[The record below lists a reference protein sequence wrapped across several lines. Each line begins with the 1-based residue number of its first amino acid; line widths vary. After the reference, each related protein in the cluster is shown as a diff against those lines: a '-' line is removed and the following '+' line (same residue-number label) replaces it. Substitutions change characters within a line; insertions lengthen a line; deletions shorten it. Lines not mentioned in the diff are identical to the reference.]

1 MNCPTIDKLS
11 QYVDKLLSN
20 EEHSQIQMHIESC
33 DDCCKVVEAFRNEQN
48 FIKGTLQSPTLPDD
62 FAAGI
67 MRQLEP
73 YNQKKSKKKK
83 APWKNIMLF
92 AAGVVLVI
100 GLSTTLHPS
109 FAKWIGGFF
118 SSEEVDVGL
127 KIANETDLKERVN
140 LEVKNQGITFKVED
154 IITDSTRVALSYQ
167 IIDEQGN
174 FKDTVLGL
182 AESNN
187 EIYVTSQDG
196 DKLEHISTETHWS
209 EGSEYGLIEFS
220 LRELET
226 LDHLLVKFDLVELDG
241 EKGTWKL
248 EVPIDLT
255 KSKAL
260 TKTLPFKNA
269 ITSQHGVN
277 LKMNQMKFATSSNEL
292 SYETSFTDDELMK
305 VNEQVAELRRKLGN
319 DDVVEEGMYGTA
331 INYHIENEDKQ
342 TIYQNAL
349 AYGVGNNPPVDY
361 GMLQESSEDL
371 DGLGH
376 AKWNTSFIPK
386 KDQQLT
392 FVMDGVIKAVPSDFS
407 IKIKTEDLKNKPVS
421 FEYEGNHITITSAKM
436 KNDYSLRK
444 SLKPIEKETF
454 FKINMEGG
462 REATASALGNW
473 AIVDHKGKA
482 YSLYHK
488 GSNFFEKD
496 ENGRFKLTSELRTS
510 EISEVPE
517 EFTLH
522 LLSVNRYYDV
532 KEQWKLPLYED
543 K

>member
-11 QYVDKLLSN
+11 QYADQLLMN
-20 EEHSQIQMHIESC
+20 EEHIQIQRHVESC

-48 FIKGTLQSPTLPDD
+48 FIKETLHTPSLPDD

-67 MRQLEP
+67 IRQLEP
-73 YNQKKSKKKK
+73 YKQKTSNKKK
-83 APWKNIMLF
+83 APWKNIMLY

-118 SSEEVDVGL
+118 SSGEVDVGL

-140 LEVKNQGITFKVED
+140 LEAKNQGITFKVED

-174 FKDTVLGL
+174 FKDTELGL
-182 AESNN
+182 GESNN
-187 EIYVTSQDG
+187 EVYVTSQDG
-196 DKLEHISTETHWS
+196 DKLEHVSTGTHWS
-209 EGSEYGLIEFS
+209 EGSDYGLIEFS

-269 ITSQHGVN
+269 ITSQYGVN
-277 LKMNQMKFATSSNEL
+277 LKMNQMRFATSSNEL
-292 SYETSFTDDELMK
+292 SFETSFTDDELVK
-305 VNEQVAELRRKLGN
+305 VNEQVAQLRRKLGS

-331 INYHIENEDKQ
+331 INYHIENENNQ
-342 TIYQNAL
+342 TVYQTNL

-361 GMLQESSEDL
+361 GMLSESSEDL
-371 DGLGH
+371 DELGH
-376 AKWNTSFIPK
+376 SKWYSSFIPK

-392 FVMDGVIKAVPSDFS
+392 FVLDGVIKTVPSDFS
-407 IKIKTEDLKNKPVS
+407 IKIKTEDLKDKPVS
-421 FEYEGNHITITSAKM
+421 FEYEGNHITITSAEM
-436 KNDYSLRK
+436 ESDYSIRK

-454 FKINMEGG
+454 FQIKMEGG
-462 REATASALGNW
+462 REATASDLGSWAL
-473 AIVDHKGKA
+473 VDHKGKA
-482 YSLYHK
+482 YSLNHS
-488 GSNFFEKD
+488 GSILNEKD
-496 ENGRFKLTSELRTS
+496 QNGRFKLTSELRTS
-510 EISEVPE
+510 EMSEVPE

-522 LLSVNRYYDV
+522 LLSVNRYYEV
-532 KEQWKLPLYED
+532 QEQWKLPLYEG